1 MPKEKEKPR
10 CVECGLVKTA
20 SPHAGYG
27 EGKHG
32 FDDGQKKAGFGSRD
46 KLATRLAPRS
56 SRPNRVQRQQEGADE
71 AREHHARV
79 QHCEAPAYGITT
91 PCGEP
96 GTPEA
101 IREHSHSIGKGMGG
115 GKDYAASEGA
125 CAILCRRH
133 HRGIDEDRAK
143 AREVGLSIRAPV
155 PDKVVPR
162 GSWDARPLFDQDEE
176 EA

>member
-1 MPKEKEKPR
+1 MPKERAGCLYPG
-10 CVECGLVKTA
+10 CGMSRNA
-20 SPHAGYG
+20 SVHVGYG
-27 EGKHG
+27 DDKHKYEEEQKAA
-32 FDDGQKKAGFGSRD
+32 FGQR
-46 KLATRLAPRS
+46 TPINPRS
-56 SRPNRVQRQQEGADE
+56 ARPHRVQRQQEGSDE

-96 GTPEA
+96 GTPDA
-101 IREHSHSIGKGMGG
+101 RREHSHKIGLGMGG
-115 GKDYAASEGA
+115 GKDYAASDGA
-125 CAILCRRH
+125 CAILCRKH

-155 PDKVVPR
+155 PDKIVPR
-162 GSWDARPLFDQDEE
+162 QGWDARPLFDQDEE

>member
-1 MPKEKEKPR
+1 MKEKAGCLYPD
-10 CVECGLVKTA
+10 CGLSKNA
-20 SPHAGYG
+20 SVHVGYG
-27 EGKHG
+27 DDKHDYLG
-32 FDDGQKKAGFGSRD
+32 EKKAGFGSSR
-46 KLATRLAPRS
+46 APINPRS
-56 SRPNRVQRQQEGADE
+56 SRPNRAQRHQEGSDE

-91 PCGEP
+91 PCGDP
-96 GTPEA
+96 GTPDSV
-101 IREHSHSIGKGMGG
+101 REHSHSIGKGMGG
-115 GKDYAASEGA
+115 GKDYAASDGA

-133 HRGIDEDRAK
+133 HRGIDTDRAT

-176 EA
+176 D